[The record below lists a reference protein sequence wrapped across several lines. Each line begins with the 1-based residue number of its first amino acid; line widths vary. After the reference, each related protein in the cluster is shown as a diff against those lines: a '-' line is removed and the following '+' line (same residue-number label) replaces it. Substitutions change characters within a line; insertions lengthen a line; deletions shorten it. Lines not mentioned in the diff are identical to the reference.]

1 MTTDISRLT
10 ISDEALKLAESI
22 TLADLLESP
31 VTMADTVSMIS
42 NILRHGAQY
51 NEIKENTDVLIELN
65 IFRINQ
71 LIDSDTRTAIFHH
84 LRDRRS

>member
-31 VTMADTVSMIS
+31 VTMADTVSLIS

-51 NEIKENTDVLIELN
+51 NELKQDEDVQIELTM
-65 IFRINQ
+65 FRINQ

>member
-10 ISDEALKLAESI
+10 ISDEALKLAETI